1 MSNQHAN
8 AIESGWMR
16 GWTYRALEKNRRM
29 DEGLDVQSTWE
40 EEEEWMRGWT
50 YWEEVEEGWV
60 RGWTYRAL
68 EKKRYRIALPS
79 ILGSSTIDA
88 VHRTTETTSVIAR
101 IAFQLSAYLINTS
114 RTHVEQ
120 C

>member
-1 MSNQHAN
+1 LLAQRVTVGVSNHHAN
-8 AIESGWMR
+8 AIEEGWM
-16 GWTYRALEKNRRM
+16 
-29 DEGLDVQSTWE
+29 
-40 EEEEWMRGWT
+40 
-50 YWEEVEEGWV
+50 

-101 IAFQLSAYLINTS
+101 IAFQLSAYLSNTS